1 MITKDIYKI
10 FRCVFFFLFLV
21 TQPLDPDPDSLEMPV
36 PDSQH
41 GLLETIIIGGVRS
54 LQFEDDMCGMVQE
67 AGKYLFPD
75 EASQTALDDNWE
87 HTQLRVVRGKVTDAH
102 FCRSVRKTIIVTV
115 ELFRQ

>member
-1 MITKDIYKI
+1 M
-10 FRCVFFFLFLV
+10 
-21 TQPLDPDPDSLEMPV
+21 PD

-41 GLLETIIIGGVRS
+41 GLLETIIVGGVGS
-54 LQFEDDMCGMVQE
+54 PPLEDDLYGMVQE

-102 FCRSVRKTIIVTV
+102 FCRSLRKAFIVTV
-115 ELFRQ
+115 EPFRQ

>member
-1 MITKDIYKI
+1 M
-10 FRCVFFFLFLV
+10 
-21 TQPLDPDPDSLEMPV
+21 PD

-41 GLLETIIIGGVRS
+41 GLLETIIIGGIR
-54 LQFEDDMCGMVQE
+54 LFRLRMIYGMVQE

-102 FCRSVRKTIIVTV
+102 FCRSVRKAFIVTV